1 MAKITH
7 HQQTHRPVTQGNDR
21 QLCWHQT
28 SVVLQRA
35 AAMSNS
41 VRYTGHGANT
51 GGLQAHSVGT
61 DYPYMIVGIADR
73 LEAPTEWQVM
83 DCRTSNRS
91 NRFPTYQ
98 RAVIEMTSLRTRN
111 LMHS

>member
-1 MAKITH
+1 
-7 HQQTHRPVTQGNDR
+7 
-21 QLCWHQT
+21 
-28 SVVLQRA
+28 
-35 AAMSNS
+35 MSNE

-51 GGLQAHSVGT
+51 GGLQGHSIGP
-61 DYPYMIVGIADR
+61 DYPYLIIGVQDR

-83 DCRTSNRS
+83 DSRTSNRS
-91 NRFPTYQ
+91 PRFPTYQ